1 MSTLKD
7 LVNSFT
13 GMNPEDQLEKIRDI
27 RRNKYVHRPAL
38 EKRKRQA
45 RKKSSS
51 TVAKLL
57 GSLSETD
64 RAALLGQYD
73 GEDD

>member
-13 GMNPEDQLEKIRDI
+13 EMNPEDQLEKIRDI

-45 RKKSSS
+45 RKKSSAS
-51 TVAKLL
+51 VAKLL
-57 GSLSETD
+57 GALSEAD
-64 RAALLGQYD
+64 RAALVDQY

>member
-7 LVNSFT
+7 LVNTFT
-13 GMNPEDQLEKIRDI
+13 SMNPEEQLEKIRDI

-45 RKKSSS
+45 RKKSSA

-57 GSLSETD
+57 SALSAAD
-64 RAALLGQYD
+64 RAALIGQYEE
-73 GEDD
+73 ED